1 MHSIAVEICRIVP
14 DASDRKIYAN
24 FAKKTDTPFY
34 RFSSI
39 LSQNALGNADTTNG
53 TTFPQNT
60 PKASLAA
67 VAGGIKRSEDT
78 QMQHLLGKIS
88 SLKDKD
94 IVDNRTDVQ
103 KAESAGFD
111 RKTSF
116 RNVK

>member
-1 MHSIAVEICRIVP
+1 MHSIAAEICRIVP

-39 LSQNALGNADTTNG
+39 LSQNALVNANTTNG
-53 TTFPQNT
+53 TTFPQNS

-67 VAGGIKRSEDT
+67 GVKRSEDI

-111 RKTSF
+111 RKTSY